1 MPKEILEYRCL
12 LISPG
17 DVQEQRDAIA
27 KSVAYWNAQIGDA
40 LGARVELVRWETHS
54 APDISAPPQEVL
66 NSQIVKDCDLA
77 VAVFWY
83 RIGTPTENYD
93 SGSIEE
99 LEKIRE
105 SGKKVLVY
113 FSSQAIPQGA
123 LNDDQFQ
130 KLQEVKKKYQQ
141 QGLLGSFSDNENLQK
156 QFILHLTKIITE
168 LITKDRT
175 ELSQH
180 QELQSFTLPKPD
192 VRVEVKGG
200 FVAMPLGE
208 VKDILIVEVQNHS
221 PMTVFLG
228 NVQIKL
234 KDNRTLFPSADAIT
248 NEYQKRRELRPGE
261 RFSFNILP
269 STILDRVAVE
279 DVVCAIVSDDIDRT
293 YESDQNSIR
302 SILNN
307 FNESMTKKSN

>member
-17 DVQEQRDAIA
+17 DVQKERDAIA
-27 KSVAYWNAQIGDA
+27 NSVAHWNAQVGDA
-40 LGARVELVRWETHS
+40 LGARLELVRWETHS

-66 NSQIVKDCDLA
+66 NSQIVEDCDLA

-83 RIGTPTENYD
+83 RLGTPTENYK

-105 SGKKVLVY
+105 SGKRVLVY
-113 FSSQAIPQGA
+113 FCSQAIPQGA

-141 QGLLGSFSDNENLQK
+141 QGLLGSFSDTENLQK
-156 QFILHLTKIITE
+156 QFILHLTKVITE
-168 LITKDRT
+168 LISKDRS
-175 ELSQH
+175 ELSQLR
-180 QELQSFTLPKPD
+180 ELQSSTLPKPD
-192 VRVEVKGG
+192 VRVKVKGG
-200 FVAMPLGE
+200 FVAMPVGE
-208 VKDILIVEVQNHS
+208 VENILIIEVQNHS
-221 PMTVFLG
+221 QMTVFLG

-234 KDNRTLFPSADAIT
+234 KDNRTLFPPTDAIT
-248 NEYQKRRELRPGE
+248 KEYQKRRELRPGE

-269 STILDRVAVE
+269 STILDKVAVE
-279 DVVCAIVSDDIDRT
+279 DVVCAVVSDDIDRT
-293 YESDQNSIR
+293 YESDQDSIQ
-302 SILNN
+302 SLLSSFI
-307 FNESMTKKSN
+307 E